1 MSIERRLSCR
11 VVAFAWL
18 LLAIAAVTGCGR
30 DANQV
35 PALQGGEAVDAR
47 PEVEGFALVS
57 AGHGR
62 HEGETAI
69 ELVFS
74 QPLAASQG
82 FDELLVVKD
91 ADGAVVEGS
100 WVLAGDTT
108 TLRVP
113 YVEAS

>member
-47 PEVEGFALVS
+47 P
-57 AGHGR
+57 
-62 HEGETAI
+62 
-69 ELVFS
+69 
-74 QPLAASQG
+74 
-82 FDELLVVKD
+82 
-91 ADGAVVEGS
+91 
-100 WVLAGDTT
+100 
-108 TLRVP
+108 
-113 YVEAS
+113 